1 MARRLLGRLLLLSL
15 LAARV
20 APLGWDLPEPRG
32 RASKIRVHP
41 RGNLWATGHFM
52 GKKSLEPA
60 GPAGSA
66 GGPGLPRLELYRLLL
81 RRAPGASLAAPRAQE
96 AGGAHAAEVKRG
108 RRADGSASAG
118 PPRPPS
124 GAAAGRP
131 EPGAAARWNRRAQA
145 AALPLR
151 M

>member
-60 GPAGSA
+60 GPAASA

-96 AGGAHAAEVKRG
+96 AGGARAAEVKRG
-108 RRADGSASAG
+108 RRADGSASAAPG
-118 PPRPPS
+118 PRGRRVEPRPGGLSREPPP
-124 GAAAGRP
+124 AGT
-131 EPGAAARWNRRAQA
+131 AARRQ
-145 AALPLR
+145 LR
-151 M
+151 PR